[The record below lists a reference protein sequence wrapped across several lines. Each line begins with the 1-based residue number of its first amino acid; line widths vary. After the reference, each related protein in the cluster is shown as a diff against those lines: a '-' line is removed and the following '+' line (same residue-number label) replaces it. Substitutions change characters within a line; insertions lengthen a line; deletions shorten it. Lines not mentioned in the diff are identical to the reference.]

1 MGQPRGMA
9 LMVATIGQGW
19 RLAPCLVALVRETDK
34 LYPDRSTA
42 SDGSIGDTAHAS
54 RASDHNPADG
64 YVCAVDITDDKAN
77 GCDADLLAQHIVA
90 SRDPR
95 VKYVIWNRTIA
106 KSYENRG
113 LPPWTPQPYTGSNPH
128 DKHTHISVHNT
139 ATVRNDTGPWWPQEE
154 NDDMP
159 LTDADILK
167 VAEACTKAQQRQ
179 IDDIKAKLNSVQT
192 NLAALQRR
200 IHGVPDMEVSAEQHK
215 ADADTGKR
223 FQTLL
228 GDG

>member
-1 MGQPRGMA
+1 
-9 LMVATIGQGW
+9 MVQHVKGSM
-19 RLAPCLVALVRETDK
+19 RLAPALIQMEAEAN
-34 LYPDRSTA
+34 LLAPNRSKA
-42 SDGSIGDTAHAS
+42 SDGSFPSAAHTATNPT
-54 RASDHNPADG
+54 SDHEVGDALDLT
-64 YVCAVDITDDKAN
+64 TDPVRGWDMAERFR
-77 GCDADLLAQHIVA
+77 LIVA
-90 SRDPR
+90 RRDPR
-95 VKYVIWNRTIA
+95 VKYLIHNGTIW
-106 KSYENRG
+106 KSYPNRG
-113 LPPWTPQPYTGSNPH
+113 LPPWTPQVYTGSNAH
-128 DKHTHISVHNT
+128 TKHGHTSVLHEM
-139 ATVRNDTGPWWPQEE
+139 RNDTSPWWPEE
-154 NDDMP
+154 DDDMP